1 MLQSATHPRQRHNR
15 IRLAQPRGVVLV
27 EMAFVLPVMLL
38 ILVLAVDLSRFLI
51 VTMALNNAAG
61 QGLVA
66 GSNSALNLS
75 STATWNV
82 NIANTVNQAMSQ
94 YSWFEPSNLQITV
107 PTPSTANGLIDSSG
121 FRSIEVTLGYQSKY
135 ILPWHHVSNS
145 TDVRVTARSDQ
156 VR

>member
-1 MLQSATHPRQRHNR
+1 MFQSATSNHQRRKRTGPTH
-15 IRLAQPRGVVLV
+15 ARGVVLV
-27 EMAFVLPVMLL
+27 EMAFVMPVLLL
-38 ILVLAVDLSRFLI
+38 ILVLAVDLSRLLI

-75 STATWNV
+75 STATWND
-82 NIANTVNQAMSQ
+82 NITNTVNQSMSQ
-94 YSWFEPSNLQITV
+94 YSWFEPSNLQVTV

-121 FRSIEVTLGYQSKY
+121 FRSIEVTVAYHTKY
-135 ILPWHHVSNS
+135 ILPWQHVSNS
-145 TDVRVTARSDQ
+145 TNVTVTTRSDQ